1 MSTYKF
7 IEENKTR
14 IQNIDGN
21 LDTAT
26 ITILTSEGKLVFY
39 WFEDGIL
46 AFSRAKV

>member
-1 MSTYKF
+1 MSTYQF

-14 IQNIDGN
+14 IQSMDGN

-26 ITILTSEGKLVFY
+26 ITILTLGGKLVFY

-46 AFSRAKV
+46 SYSRAKV